1 MTIRHLKI
9 FITVF
14 QLKSIFKAAIKLNI
28 AQPSISLAIKELE
41 IHYNT
46 KLFDRISKKIY
57 PTESGNQLYSY
68 ALHIISLYDEME
80 NNLIQWDN
88 IGTIN
93 IGSSITIGTHILPI
107 LINNYRKT
115 YPKLQVH
122 VNVDNTATII
132 ENILNNNLDIAL
144 IEGQIEHNNLICI
157 PFIDDPMEV
166 IVPINH
172 PLAKFKS
179 ISLQQ
184 ISSYP
189 FLTREKNSATRK
201 LIDSYFAT
209 NQINIKPIWE
219 SSSNHALIKAVEN
232 NLGIAILPYKLIKKD
247 LEHAHI
253 AQIALDQ
260 PIIRQ
265 LNIIHHRQKF
275 ITKNIQAFID
285 ECLNFTY

>member
-14 QLKSIFKAAIKLNI
+14 QLKSISKAAIKLNI

>member
-9 FITVF
+9 FIAVY
-14 QLKSIFKAAIKLNI
+14 QLKSISQAAIKLNI

-41 IHYNT
+41 IHYET

-68 ALHIISLYDEME
+68 AIHIISLYDEME
-80 NNLIQWDN
+80 DKIMQWDN

-107 LINNYRKT
+107 IINNYRNS
-115 YPKLQVH
+115 YPNLQTFVT
-122 VNVDNTATII
+122 VDNTTTIV

-144 IEGQIEHNNLICI
+144 IEGQIKHNDIICT

-172 PLAKFKS
+172 PLISFKS
-179 ISLQQ
+179 VSLQQ
-184 ISSYP
+184 ISNYP
-189 FLTREKNSATRK
+189 FLTREKNSVTRK

-209 NQINIKPIWE
+209 NQINIKPSWE
-219 SSSNHALIKAVEN
+219 SSSNQALIKAIEN

-247 LEHAHI
+247 LEHAHV

-260 PIIRQ
+260 PIVRQ
-265 LNIIHHRQKF
+265 LNIIHHRRKY
-275 ITKNIQAFID
+275 ITKNLQAFID
-285 ECLNFTY
+285 ICLNFIY